1 MGDETYSVS
10 NQRTRQESQEAN
22 ESHSRCEEDDDDAIE
37 NIDAGSNYQFN
48 SQDMEMILFYQVQ
61 ENRVN
66 LHDFIEF

>member
-37 NIDAGSNYQFN
+37 NIDAGSNY
-48 SQDMEMILFYQVQ
+48 
-61 ENRVN
+61 
-66 LHDFIEF
+66 